1 MNLLRDLYIVMSRPS
16 RRQMCLKQDN
26 CTSLENSLFI
36 GFCFVYLLDKAY
48 LPFTIKFQILLKV
61 CNQAKWSHGMAA
73 VPRVPFAV
81 LGPCASATTE
91 SYLKWRAHSRPTL
104 MTDTV
109 MQSILWSQADTNSQ
123 IFHGHSCLPPPDLCI
138 VVYVGNRMRF
148 NKQSID
154 QSTPHPDNISAN
166 VRNCLFSHTIK
177 NVLYMLNYKLRARY
191 HITMCKTSLWFI
203 AHMS

>member
-1 MNLLRDLYIVMSRPS
+1 MNRLRDLYILMSRLS
-16 RRQMCLKQDN
+16 RRQTHLKQDN

-73 VPRVPFAV
+73 VPRVPFPV

-109 MQSILWSQADTNSQ
+109 MHIYLLISGRHKL
-123 IFHGHSCLPPPDLCI
+123 PDLSWPQLSSASWPLHCRLCGKPNEI
-138 VVYVGNRMRF
+138 QHAVNR
-148 NKQSID
+148 SVHS
-154 QSTPHPDNISAN
+154 STWQ
-166 VRNCLFSHTIK
+166 HTSQ
-177 NVLYMLNYKLRARY
+177 
-191 HITMCKTSLWFI
+191 C
-203 AHMS
+203 